1 VHRQSAPLF
10 PAFTRITISLNKGA
24 FVRLFAD
31 VLRDMRAGQT
41 HDELSE
47 ALHALVRQ
55 CCETGRGGELTY
67 TLTIKPTK
75 SAEAVEITDKIGLKE
90 PRNER
95 GSSLFFVTATFDL
108 TRNNPRQQPLDLR
121 EVPPLEAP
129 RELRPGGTP

>member
-1 VHRQSAPLF
+1 MRF
-10 PAFTRITISLNKGA
+10 
-24 FVRLFAD
+24 FAD
-31 VLRDMRAGQT
+31 VLRDMRAGQS

-47 ALHALVRQ
+47 ALHVLVRQ

-95 GSSLFFVTATFDL
+95 GSSLFFVSATFDL

-121 EVPPLEAP
+121 EVPPPAAPLEVQPPWVQQA
-129 RELRPGGTP
+129 GGTP